1 MCTGLLFVD
10 DAYYNPVLHLSSFY
24 KTKIVFGSC
33 EKFLDAVIV
42 YLKDFEDW
50 PTLKL
55 QLKYI
60 KKAQSLPQYGVKY
73 FLGVN
78 KAKMKV
84 HLGVRGDGLGV
95 YPIDSKRCPKSLLL
109 WEHIESLQVDK
120 NKFIIKCSTRL
131 LPSVSLGY

>member
-1 MCTGLLFVD
+1 M
-10 DAYYNPVLHLSSFY
+10 PLHV
-24 KTKIVFGSC
+24 INRVFGSC

-60 KKAQSLPQYGVKY
+60 QKAQSLPQYGVKY